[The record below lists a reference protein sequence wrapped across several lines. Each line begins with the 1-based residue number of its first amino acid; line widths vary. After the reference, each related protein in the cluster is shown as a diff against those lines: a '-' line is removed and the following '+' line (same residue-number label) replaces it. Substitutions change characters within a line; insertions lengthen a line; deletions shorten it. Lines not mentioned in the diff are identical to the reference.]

1 MQSWITQD
9 GVYYEAESKL
19 NQGDIRVQKRPN
31 KSCVYANGHWVMPV
45 ENDADYSDEPPQIR
59 TRYIEQP
66 VYNPKPQQV
75 IQAPQ
80 EDKKK
85 DEVTLSNSTRVLFGI
100 KEIFMVCAIV
110 ATAAISWQDTN
121 TRLMKLE
128 DNKTIDSMEA
138 RIKSAE
144 TDIRALE
151 KQTRADQQKL
161 EQAIR
166 EIEQVIFMKK
176 DNK

>member
-1 MQSWITQD
+1 
-9 GVYYEAESKL
+9 
-19 NQGDIRVQKRPN
+19 
-31 KSCVYANGHWVMPV
+31 
-45 ENDADYSDEPPQIR
+45 
-59 TRYIEQP
+59 
-66 VYNPKPQQV
+66 
-75 IQAPQ
+75 
-80 EDKKK
+80 
-85 DEVTLSNSTRVLFGI
+85 
-100 KEIFMVCAIV
+100 MVCAIV